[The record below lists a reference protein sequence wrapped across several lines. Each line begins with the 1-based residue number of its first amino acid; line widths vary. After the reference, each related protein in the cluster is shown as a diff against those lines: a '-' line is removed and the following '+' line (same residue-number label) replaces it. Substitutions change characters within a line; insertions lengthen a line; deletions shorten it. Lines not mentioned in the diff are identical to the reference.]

1 MNEEKILLSLIRKDC
16 ELNGYTDENRIAKIA
31 SLMNIHPER
40 YQKVLEILLETKQIN
55 KKGKNF
61 FVV

>member
-16 ELNGYTDENRIAKIA
+16 ELNGYTDETRIARMA

-40 YQKVLEILLETKQIN
+40 YQKVLETLIETKQIN

>member
-16 ELNGYTDENRIAKIA
+16 ELNGYTDETRIARMA

-40 YQKVLEILLETKQIN
+40 YQKILETLIETKQIN

>member
-16 ELNGYTDENRIAKIA
+16 EINGYTDESRLAKMA
-31 SLMNIHPER
+31 SLMNIHPEK
-40 YQKVLEILLETKQIN
+40 YQKVLETLIETRRIN

-61 FVV
+61 FLV